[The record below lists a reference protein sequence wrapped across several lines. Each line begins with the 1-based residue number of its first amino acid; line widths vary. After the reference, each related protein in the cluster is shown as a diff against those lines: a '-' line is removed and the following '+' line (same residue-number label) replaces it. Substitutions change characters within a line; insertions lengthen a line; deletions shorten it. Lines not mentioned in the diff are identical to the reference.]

1 MLILLMWL
9 TVLPEQSEPF
19 MVATLE
25 MAHAS
30 LRERGCRR
38 FEALRNEA
46 APAQFILSAWFNS
59 RADAELHLQM
69 EHYQN
74 WQSATA
80 GMLAEPARM
89 ETCTQLF

>member
-1 MLILLMWL
+1 MLILLMWVN
-9 TVLPEQSEPF
+9 VLAEQVEPF
-19 MVATLE
+19 MVTTLE

-38 FEALRNEA
+38 FEALRNEQF
-46 APAQFILSAWFNS
+46 PTQFILSALFNS

-74 WQSATA
+74 WQEATA
-80 GMLAEPARM
+80 GMLAEAPRL
-89 ETCTQLF
+89 ETFTQLF